1 MIGATRLRLARA
13 IARSRNGDTGGVGPR
28 RFHVST
34 VGGQAEFRKAP
45 GVRRYAAAGV
55 IRRYQPVAVAPAS
68 ATPANPVLK
77 AVRMTAAGIRWIG
90 RGTVMASR
98 ITLRLLLDES
108 ATSSRSQRA
117 MTEASMKHD
126 MPMHLLPGFGP
137 RDLN

>member
-13 IARSRNGDTGGVGPR
+13 VARIRVASTGDAGPR

-34 VGGQAEFRKAP
+34 VGGQAEFRKTP
-45 GVRRYAAAGV
+45 GVRRYKAAGV
-55 IRRYQPVAVAPAS
+55 IRRYQPAATAPAS

-90 RGTVMASR
+90 RGTVVAGR

>member
-1 MIGATRLRLARA
+1 M
-13 IARSRNGDTGGVGPR
+13 IARTRNADTGSVGPR
-28 RFHVST
+28 RFQLST
-34 VGGQAEFRKAP
+34 VGGQAEFRKTP
-45 GVRRYAAAGV
+45 GVRRYKAAGAT
-55 IRRYQPVAVAPAS
+55 RRYQPAATAPAS
-68 ATPANPVLK
+68 SAMPANPVLK
-77 AVRMTAAGIRWIG
+77 AARLAAAGIRWIG
-90 RGTVMASR
+90 RGTVMAIR